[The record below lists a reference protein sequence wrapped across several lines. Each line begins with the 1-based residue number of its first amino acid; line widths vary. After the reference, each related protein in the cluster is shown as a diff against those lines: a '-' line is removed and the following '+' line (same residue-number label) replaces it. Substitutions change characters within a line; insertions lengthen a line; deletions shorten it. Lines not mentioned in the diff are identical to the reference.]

1 MKEKMKTTFMVK
13 KSEGLEH
20 KRMQLMVE
28 ETLMKNVQLQNVS
41 HIAGFHMTSWRP
53 CWCTLNKIILII
65 FFVWDT
71 NMAAMSIVFCV
82 LVREHM

>member
-41 HIAGFHMTSWRP
+41 HIAGFHMTS
-53 CWCTLNKIILII
+53 
-65 FFVWDT
+65 
-71 NMAAMSIVFCV
+71 
-82 LVREHM
+82 